1 MEHWHALDLSG
12 VRWGYIHPAST
23 CLSEMAGLR
32 CIMLMWIAVG
42 LTS

>member
-32 CIMLMWIAVG
+32 RIMLMWIAVG